1 MERHHNSAIKTFE
14 APLLSYKHKDDL
26 KDIATA
32 LNLDDTGTIPDLVAW
47 IQEDMDRHPN
57 PAEDPCFTALY
68 STHRAWKHRMV
79 NPNPLPQAS
88 SHHPNILSEAGQDA
102 IDERNDI
109 IDPLLLV

>member
-1 MERHHNSAIKTFE
+1 MERHRNSAIKTFE
-14 APLLSYKHKDDL
+14 APLLSYKHEDNL
-26 KDIATA
+26 KDIAAA
-32 LNLDDTGTIPDLVAW
+32 LNLDDTGTIPDLVAQ

-57 PAEDPCFTALY
+57 LAENPRFTAPY
-68 STHRAWKHRMV
+68 STHHARKRRMV

-88 SHHPNILSEAGQDA
+88 SSHPNLLSGAGQDV